1 MVETFTSICVFCGSS
16 AGNRPAYG
24 VAARQLGKTLARRAI
39 TLIYGGGRTGLMG
52 ILADSV
58 LSSGG
63 RVVGVMPR
71 ALVDKEVAHSA
82 LTEMHVVASMHERKA
97 MMAELANAFVVLPGG
112 FGTFDEFCEIL
123 TWSQLMFHSKPCGL
137 WNVEGY
143 WDHLIAMFDHASA
156 EGFLRPQH
164 RGLPVFADDLD
175 TLLAAMAAQR
185 PHLETR
191 NPMDKWWNRP

>member
-191 NPMDKWWNRP
+191 NPMDK